1 MKRPIILSLVLAS
14 SVAKAVEPLA
24 VDDALFSDMPV
35 VLTATRLKQ
44 PADEVPASVTVLDRE
59 LIRLSGARTLP
70 ELLRLVPGM
79 HIGYENGTN
88 PVLSYHGLV
97 EDISR
102 RMQVLID
109 GRAIFEPA
117 LARIEWHNIPLA
129 LDDIQRIEIVRGPN
143 TALYGANAFFG
154 VINIITVHPVDVIG
168 NTISTTVGENGIRHA
183 LLRHAD
189 TVADGSFR
197 LSLGHRG
204 DDGFDLDRDGN
215 KRYDSY
221 QRSFFNADWQRT
233 ISERERVSLQMGY
246 SRGTDQISLL
256 DDFEP
261 APYHEAN
268 TEYGFLQ
275 GNWFIDHDARHQS
288 KLQAYINYHN
298 SREDWRTC
306 IPQIFLSDE
315 LGLLYRTDRDYT
327 NALIDAIGEG
337 LPPPVP
343 PSIEVAALLPA
354 VFARFANNGLVPS
367 CGTANQHLR
376 ESRFDIEWQETFVF
390 SDAMRIVGGISAR
403 RDQVRSETYF
413 GGELHNSLYRA
424 FANLEWRLSENLI
437 SNLGGMYE
445 YDDLVGGEFSPRL
458 ALNWQ
463 LAAQHTLRFI
473 VARAVRTP
481 DLFEDQSHYRYRIAD
496 LDTPVNGSD
505 PFAFFYISAM
515 APGNLGV
522 EEIWSR
528 EIGWNGRFLNQQLTI
543 DVKLF
548 DDELRDLMIGGTNLY
563 NFDISND
570 GELRQRGA
578 EFQLQWRLSKRWLLF
593 AGYSLLDFDK
603 ATIPRYERS
612 SAEHTSQALLA
623 YQHPTG
629 WEWSLAWHEMDNF
642 WNQDFRLLRS
652 RLAKSFQLASSTRLD
667 LSLTLDSRQDR
678 NYYFDDNNRQNDYNI
693 AWMQATLSF

>member
-1 MKRPIILSLVLAS
+1 MKKAKMWPLVMSVSTLA
-14 SVAKAVEPLA
+14 ATNAVA

-44 PADEVPASVTVLDRE
+44 PVDEVPASVTILDRDM
-59 LIRLSGARTLP
+59 IRLSGARSLP

-129 LDDIQRIEIVRGPN
+129 MEDIHRIEVVRGPN

-168 NTISTTVGENGIRHA
+168 NTVSATVGENGIRHA

-189 TVADGSFR
+189 TIVDGSFR
-197 LSLGHRG
+197 LTVGHRG
-204 DDGFDLDRDGN
+204 DDGFDLDNEGN
-215 KRYDSY
+215 KRYDSFER
-221 QRSFFNADWQRT
+221 QFFNADWQRAV
-233 ISERERVSLQMGY
+233 SEQERLSLQMGY
-246 SRGTDQISLL
+246 SRGSDQISLL
-256 DDFEP
+256 DPFAP
-261 APYHEAN
+261 APYHEADI
-268 TEYGFLQ
+268 ESGFLQ
-275 GNWFIDHDARHQS
+275 GNWFLDHDARHQS
-288 KLQAYINYHN
+288 KLQAYINFHQ
-298 SREDWRTC
+298 SREAWRTC

-315 LGLLYRTDRDYT
+315 LGLLYRTDNAYT
-327 NALIDAIGEG
+327 NALIEALEQG
-337 LPPPVP
+337 LPPPAP
-343 PSIEVAALLPA
+343 PNAGVAALLPP
-354 VFARFANNGLVPS
+354 VFTRLANNGLVPS

-376 ESRFDIEWQETFVF
+376 ESRVDIEWQETFVF
-390 SDAMRIVGGISAR
+390 NDQMRIVGGLSAR
-403 RDQVRSETYF
+403 QDSVRSETYF
-413 GGELHNSLYRA
+413 GRALDNALYRA
-424 FANLEWRLSENLI
+424 FANLEWRLSEQLI

-458 ALNWQ
+458 AINWRSS
-463 LAAQHTLRFI
+463 AQHTFRFI

-481 DLFEDQSHYRYRIAD
+481 DLFEDQARYRYRIAD
-496 LDTPVNGSD
+496 LETPVNGSD
-505 PFAFFYISAM
+505 RFAFFYISAV
-515 APGNLGV
+515 APGNLDV

-528 EIGWNGRFLNQQLTI
+528 ELGWNGRFLDQHLTV

-548 DDELRDLMIGGTNLY
+548 DDELRALMTGATNLY
-563 NFDISND
+563 RFDISND

-578 EFQLQWRLSKRWLLF
+578 ELQLQWQLNTHWRLF
-593 AGYSLLDFDK
+593 AGYSVLDFDN
-603 ATIPRYERS
+603 ATIPRYQRS

-623 YQHPTG
+623 YQAPAG
-629 WEWSLAWHEMDNF
+629 WEWSLSWHEMDNF

-652 RLAKSFQLASSTRLD
+652 RLAWPFQLTPETRLD
-667 LSLTLDSRQDR
+667 VSLTLDSRQDR
-678 NYYFDDNNRQNDYNI
+678 NYYFDDNNRQTDYNI
-693 AWMQATLSF
+693 AWLQAALSF